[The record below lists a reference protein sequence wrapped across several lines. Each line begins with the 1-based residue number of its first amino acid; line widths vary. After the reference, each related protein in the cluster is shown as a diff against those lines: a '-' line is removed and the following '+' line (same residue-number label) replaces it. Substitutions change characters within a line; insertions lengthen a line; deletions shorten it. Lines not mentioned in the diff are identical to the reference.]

1 MKNFLVILLGVIVL
15 FGLWWLSKDQ
25 ETLPNVLM
33 AQDTTEIN
41 IEEGIEGEND
51 KIIEGADS
59 SSMQDEVKAEF
70 LRKTYTN
77 CLSTIY
83 KIPNSHVEELENSV
97 ESISF
102 INAYVNGI
110 HHMLYFDNGICTSD
124 EILKD

>member
-1 MKNFLVILLGVIVL
+1 MKNFLLILSAVIAL

-25 ETLPNVLM
+25 ESLPNVLI
-33 AQDTTEIN
+33 AQDTTEIKL
-41 IEEGIEGEND
+41 EGGTEGDNV
-51 KIIEGADS
+51 KILEGADS
-59 SSMQDEVKAEF
+59 SSMQEEVKAEF
-70 LRKTYTN
+70 LRKTYAN

-83 KIPNSHVEELENSV
+83 KISNSHVEELENNV

-124 EILKD
+124 EILKN